1 MGVGVVAKRRKSRRK
16 RRKLEVVHPSRE
28 VVSEPTARKWWD
40 QTAQDVEEFL
50 SAYSSELS
58 HSVKLDPKG
67 ATIRF
72 SPPLARDIVLEVSL
86 GDDYDFVNLHAEH
99 RTQASGGVSGR
110 RLSWNSH
117 PFCYPCPPRDLMVAS
132 LFLNLSRV
140 LRHKVRLREKR
151 LILFRRFLLHRHVS
165 FEFYDNDEW
174 RPVPNF

>member
-16 RRKLEVVHPSRE
+16 RRKLEVVHPSR
-28 VVSEPTARKWWD
+28 VVSEPTPRKWWD
-40 QTAQDVEEFL
+40 QTAQDVQEFL

-72 SPPLARDIVLEVSL
+72 SQPLARDIVLEVSL
-86 GDDYDFVNLHAEH
+86 GDDYDFVNLHAEP

-151 LILFRRFLLHRHVS
+151 FLLFSTVS

-174 RPVPNF
+174 LEI